1 MVTADAGS
9 FKGSFVLLFQYQQFN
24 KLIQNLDKTNQDAS
38 NHVSNLLVTLPPPPL
53 HNNNSLSSK
62 KERLTSNLPP
72 PLHLDKNTGS

>member
-1 MVTADAGS
+1 MVTTDAGS
-9 FKGSFVLLFQYQQFN
+9 FNGRFVLLFQYRQFN

-38 NHVSNLLVTLPPPPL
+38 NHVSNLLFTLPPL
-53 HNNNSLSSK
+53 HNNNSLSSQ